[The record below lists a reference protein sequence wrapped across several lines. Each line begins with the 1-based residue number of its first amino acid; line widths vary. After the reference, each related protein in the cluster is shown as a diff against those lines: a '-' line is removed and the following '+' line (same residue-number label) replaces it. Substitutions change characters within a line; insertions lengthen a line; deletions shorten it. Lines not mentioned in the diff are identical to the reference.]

1 MKFYAELTSKLTI
14 KNLSTAKENLCDL
27 EIIFD
32 EPVDFNKLEGYV
44 AQYNYEDGKNHVAF
58 DPQVYQ
64 EYLEEQAEKEA
75 MIEAN
80 RLLEELSFKTVLDK
94 ATADEALVLK
104 PLYPYWE
111 INKNYMTYERAQNG
125 GKLFECIKP
134 HKSDKDNAPLEPDGK
149 YYWKEIKKEED

>member
-1 MKFYAELTSKLTI
+1 MKIYVETTSKLRV
-14 KNLSTAKENLCDL
+14 KNLSTVRTDACGFEVVV
-27 EIIFD
+27 D

-44 AQYNYEDGKNHVAF
+44 AQYNYEDGKNHMSF
-58 DPQVYQ
+58 DQNVYQ
-64 EYLEEQAEKEA
+64 EYLDEQAEKEA

-94 ATADEALVLK
+94 ATAGEALVLK

-111 INKNYMTYERAQNG
+111 IDKNYMTYERAQNG